1 MSDLHKWIL
10 DEVSKAQMR
19 NNVFISCSDEDVNM
33 LMSYAIHLTEGQMKE
48 LINDLFAKPHDIT

>member
-10 DEVSKAQMR
+10 EQVSKAQMR

-48 LINDLFAKPHDIT
+48 LINDLFARP